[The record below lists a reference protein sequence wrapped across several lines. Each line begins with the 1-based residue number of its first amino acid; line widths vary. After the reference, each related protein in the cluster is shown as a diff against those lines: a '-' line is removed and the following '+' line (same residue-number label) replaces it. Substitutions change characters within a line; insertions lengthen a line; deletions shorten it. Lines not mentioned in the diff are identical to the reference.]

1 MCMDTFVKKQN
12 QSWSSSVLSRG
23 FSFFCAFRSSA
34 YLGMNVSKNASRKN
48 LLAKTYITGLINI
61 RLFEQIYPKMCH
73 PTCPNLGGIGS
84 KNCTI
89 PSKQRKHSDIVTLLI
104 YTFKLEMQEK

>member
-1 MCMDTFVKKQN
+1 MYTMDTFVKKQN
-12 QSWSSSVLSRG
+12 QRKSSSVLSRA
-23 FSFFCAFRSSA
+23 FSFIWASSSSA
-34 YLGMNVSKNASRKN
+34 YLGINVFKNATRKN

-73 PTCPNLGGIGS
+73 PTCPKWGGIAS

-89 PSKQRKHSDIVTLLI
+89 PSKQTK
-104 YTFKLEMQEK
+104 TFR